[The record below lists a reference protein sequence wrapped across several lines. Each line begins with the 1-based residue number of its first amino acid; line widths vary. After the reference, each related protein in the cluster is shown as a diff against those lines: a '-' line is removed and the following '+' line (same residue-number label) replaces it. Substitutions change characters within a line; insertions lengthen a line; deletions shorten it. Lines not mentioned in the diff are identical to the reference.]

1 LKTKN
6 LVFMALL
13 LGMGVV
19 LHAIVPPFFLGM
31 KPDMLL
37 VMMFLGILLFP
48 EKKHVLML
56 GLAAGL
62 ISAATTN
69 FPGGQL
75 PNIIDKTI
83 TAYVFFGLLLVM
95 NKFRHSAVT
104 AAILTAVGTL
114 ISGTVFLTAA
124 LYIVSLPA
132 PFLALF
138 LSVVLPATVVNTA
151 AITIVYPISQTIM
164 KRSKLAY

>member
-1 LKTKN
+1 MKTKN

-13 LGMGVV
+13 LGIGVV
-19 LHAIVPPFFLGM
+19 LHAVVPPFFFGM

-75 PNIIDKTI
+75 PNVIDKTM
-83 TAYVFFGLLLVM
+83 TAYIFFGMLLIIT
-95 NKFRHSAVT
+95 KFRYSTVT
-104 AAILTAVGTL
+104 AAILAAVGTL
-114 ISGTVFLTAA
+114 VSGTIFLTAA
-124 LYIVSLPA
+124 FYIVSLPA

-138 LSVVLPATVVNTA
+138 LSVVLPATIVNTA
-151 AITIVYPISQTIM
+151 AIAVVYPITQTIM